1 MLIRKKICSTTLKVK
16 EIHRSEVEV
25 EVGMTI
31 FKILLGLLISGG
43 NLRANSGAIHVAI
56 VLRLGSGLGLRQA
69 TKLG

>member
-16 EIHRSEVEV
+16 ETHRPEV

-31 FKILLGLLISGG
+31 FKILLGFLISGG
-43 NLRANSGAIHVAI
+43 NLRENSGAIHVAI
-56 VLRLGSGLGLRQA
+56 ALRLGSGLGLRQA